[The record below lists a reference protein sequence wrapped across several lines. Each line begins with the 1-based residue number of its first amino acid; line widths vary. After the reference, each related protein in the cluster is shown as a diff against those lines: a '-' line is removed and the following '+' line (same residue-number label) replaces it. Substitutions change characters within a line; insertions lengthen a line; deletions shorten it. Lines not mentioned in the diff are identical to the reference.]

1 MKTKII
7 IATAA
12 VIIAAVAVTLFIS
25 LGTKSDKAVSSE
37 KGQQEL
43 SASPTNLLCPEASS
57 TAFANNFVYYKTYDG
72 IAEYDIE
79 SDSLAMIKVKLQ
91 EYSNLSC
98 YTIYDGV
105 IYAVRSVYNSAT
117 QKEDYSI
124 APGTDAAPFRNTVDY
139 NSGEVTEVYSAPK
152 DSILGCMSMD
162 KDGDIYFVEGKYKK
176 SETDENGFSTG
187 YALYKYDIKISDK
200 SEITKANTYYISDG
214 KLYFTRLC
222 PKTDTV
228 RLFIAP
234 LSDPQNVKDTGIDV
248 GSQISENTPY
258 MYYPADGDVYYSNG
272 KNKLYRY
279 NEDNEKSDTVCTFKD
294 KSFVRYF
301 QYFNNTMIV
310 LVREP
315 NDNGKMYQY
324 VLYYLDN
331 DNKPQKIIDDAKLN
345 EKYFYGYEYIDY
357 MTIFNNCEDYFLL
370 STYNPDA
377 DTAAYLVD
385 KDFKLHKFIS
395 NGEWDYDTYAE
406 IQSEM

>member
-124 APGTDAAPFRNTVDY
+124 VTVDY

-187 YALYKYDIKISDK
+187 YSLYKYALKNSDK

-248 GSQISENTPY
+248 GSHISENTPY

>member
-105 IYAVRSVYNSAT
+105 IYGVRSVYNSAT

-124 APGTDAAPFRNTVDY
+124 VTVDY

-187 YALYKYDIKISDK
+187 YSLYKYALKNSDK

-258 MYYPADGDVYYSNG
+258 MYYPTDGDVYYSNG
-272 KNKLYRY
+272 ENKLYRY

-370 STYNPDA
+370 STYDPDA

>member
-124 APGTDAAPFRNTVDY
+124 VTVDY

-187 YALYKYDIKISDK
+187 YSLYKYALKNSDK

-258 MYYPADGDVYYSNG
+258 MYYPTDGDVYYSNG
-272 KNKLYRY
+272 ENKLYRY

-294 KSFVRYF
+294 KSFVRCF

-370 STYNPDA
+370 STYDPDA

>member
-124 APGTDAAPFRNTVDY
+124 VTVDY

-187 YALYKYDIKISDK
+187 YSLYKYALKNSDK

-214 KLYFTRLC
+214 KLYFTRRC

-258 MYYPADGDVYYSNG
+258 MYYPTDGDVYYSNG
-272 KNKLYRY
+272 ENKLYRY

-370 STYNPDA
+370 STYDPDA

>member
-117 QKEDYSI
+117 QKADYSI
-124 APGTDAAPFRNTVDY
+124 VTVDY

-176 SETDENGFSTG
+176 NETDENGFSTG
-187 YALYKYDIKISDK
+187 YSLYKYALKNSDK

-258 MYYPADGDVYYSNG
+258 MYYPTDGDVYYSNG
-272 KNKLYRY
+272 ENKLYRY

>member
-25 LGTKSDKAVSSE
+25 LGTKSDTAVSSE

-124 APGTDAAPFRNTVDY
+124 VTVDY

-187 YALYKYDIKISDK
+187 YSLYKYALKNSDK

-258 MYYPADGDVYYSNG
+258 MYYPTDGDVYYSNG
-272 KNKLYRY
+272 ENKLYRY

-370 STYNPDA
+370 STYDPDA

>member
-124 APGTDAAPFRNTVDY
+124 VTVDY
-139 NSGEVTEVYSAPK
+139 NGGEVTEVYSAPK

-187 YALYKYDIKISDK
+187 YSLYKYALKNSDK

-258 MYYPADGDVYYSNG
+258 MYYPTDGDVYYSNG
-272 KNKLYRY
+272 ENKLYRY

-370 STYNPDA
+370 STYDPDA

>member
-124 APGTDAAPFRNTVDY
+124 VTVDY

-187 YALYKYDIKISDK
+187 YSLYKYALKNSDK

-370 STYNPDA
+370 STYDPDA
-377 DTAAYLVD
+377 DIAAYLVD

>member
-37 KGQQEL
+37 KDQQEL

-124 APGTDAAPFRNTVDY
+124 VTVDY

-187 YALYKYDIKISDK
+187 YSLYKYALKNSDK

-370 STYNPDA
+370 STYDPDA

>member
-1 MKTKII
+1 MKTKNI

-124 APGTDAAPFRNTVDY
+124 VTVDY

-187 YALYKYDIKISDK
+187 YSLYKYALKNSDK

-258 MYYPADGDVYYSNG
+258 MYYPTDGDVYYSNG
-272 KNKLYRY
+272 ENKLYRY

>member
-25 LGTKSDKAVSSE
+25 LGTKSDKAVSFE

-124 APGTDAAPFRNTVDY
+124 VTVDY
-139 NSGEVTEVYSAPK
+139 SSGEVTEVYSAPK

-187 YALYKYDIKISDK
+187 YSLYKYALKNSDK

>member
-124 APGTDAAPFRNTVDY
+124 VTVDY

-187 YALYKYDIKISDK
+187 YSLYKYALKNSDK

-248 GSQISENTPY
+248 DSQISENTPY

>member
-25 LGTKSDKAVSSE
+25 LGTKSDKAVSPE

-124 APGTDAAPFRNTVDY
+124 VTVDY

-187 YALYKYDIKISDK
+187 YSLYKYALKNSDK

-258 MYYPADGDVYYSNG
+258 MYYPTDGDVYYSNG
-272 KNKLYRY
+272 ENKLYRY

-377 DTAAYLVD
+377 DTAAYLMD

>member
-79 SDSLAMIKVKLQ
+79 SDSLAMIKVMLQ

-124 APGTDAAPFRNTVDY
+124 VTVDY

-187 YALYKYDIKISDK
+187 YSLYKYALKNSDK

>member
-124 APGTDAAPFRNTVDY
+124 VTVDY

-258 MYYPADGDVYYSNG
+258 MYYPTDGDVYYSNG

>member
-12 VIIAAVAVTLFIS
+12 VIIAAVAVTHFIS

-124 APGTDAAPFRNTVDY
+124 VTVDY

-187 YALYKYDIKISDK
+187 YSLYKYALKNSDK

-370 STYNPDA
+370 STYDPDA

>member
-124 APGTDAAPFRNTVDY
+124 VTVDY

-187 YALYKYDIKISDK
+187 YSLYKYALKNSDK

-258 MYYPADGDVYYSNG
+258 MYYPTAGDVYYSNG

>member
-124 APGTDAAPFRNTVDY
+124 VTVDY

-187 YALYKYDIKISDK
+187 YSLYKYALKNSDK

-258 MYYPADGDVYYSNG
+258 MYYPTDRDVYYSNG
-272 KNKLYRY
+272 ENKLYRY

>member
-124 APGTDAAPFRNTVDY
+124 VTVDY

-187 YALYKYDIKISDK
+187 YSLYKYALKNSDK

-345 EKYFYGYEYIDY
+345 EKYFYGYGYIDY

-370 STYNPDA
+370 STYDPDA

>member
-124 APGTDAAPFRNTVDY
+124 VTVDY

-187 YALYKYDIKISDK
+187 YSLYKYALKNSDK

-234 LSDPQNVKDTGIDV
+234 LSDPQNAKDTGIDV

>member
-124 APGTDAAPFRNTVDY
+124 VTVDY

-187 YALYKYDIKISDK
+187 YSLYKYALKNSDK

-324 VLYYLDN
+324 VLYYLDI
-331 DNKPQKIIDDAKLN
+331 DNKQQKIIDDAKLN
-345 EKYFYGYEYIDY
+345 EQYFYGYEYIDY

>member
-1 MKTKII
+1 MKTKNI
-7 IATAA
+7 IAKAA

-124 APGTDAAPFRNTVDY
+124 VTVDY

-187 YALYKYDIKISDK
+187 YSLYKYALKNSDK

-258 MYYPADGDVYYSNG
+258 MYYPTDGDVYYSNG
-272 KNKLYRY
+272 ENKLYRY

>member
-1 MKTKII
+1 M
-7 IATAA
+7 
-12 VIIAAVAVTLFIS
+12 
-25 LGTKSDKAVSSE
+25 
-37 KGQQEL
+37 
-43 SASPTNLLCPEASS
+43 CPEASS

-124 APGTDAAPFRNTVDY
+124 VTVDY

-187 YALYKYDIKISDK
+187 YSLYKYALKNSDK

-258 MYYPADGDVYYSNG
+258 MYYPTDGDVYYSNG
-272 KNKLYRY
+272 ENKLYRY

>member
-12 VIIAAVAVTLFIS
+12 VIIAAVTVTLFIS

-124 APGTDAAPFRNTVDY
+124 VTVDY

-187 YALYKYDIKISDK
+187 YSLYKYALKNSDK

-279 NEDNEKSDTVCTFKD
+279 NEDNEKSDTVCTFRD

>member
-117 QKEDYSI
+117 QKKDYSI
-124 APGTDAAPFRNTVDY
+124 VTVDY

-187 YALYKYDIKISDK
+187 YSLYKYALKNSDK

-258 MYYPADGDVYYSNG
+258 MYYPTDGDVYYSNG
-272 KNKLYRY
+272 ENKLYRY

-370 STYNPDA
+370 STYDPDA

>member
-98 YTIYDGV
+98 YTIYDSV

-124 APGTDAAPFRNTVDY
+124 VTVDY

-187 YALYKYDIKISDK
+187 YSLYKYALKNSDK

-272 KNKLYRY
+272 ENKLYRY

-370 STYNPDA
+370 STYDPDA

>member
-124 APGTDAAPFRNTVDY
+124 VTVDY

-258 MYYPADGDVYYSNG
+258 MYYPTDGDVYYSNG

-370 STYNPDA
+370 STYDPDA

>member
-37 KGQQEL
+37 KDQQEL

-124 APGTDAAPFRNTVDY
+124 VTVDY

-187 YALYKYDIKISDK
+187 YSLYKYALKNSDK

-258 MYYPADGDVYYSNG
+258 MYYPTDGDVYYSNG
-272 KNKLYRY
+272 ENKLYRY

>member
-25 LGTKSDKAVSSE
+25 LGTKSDKAVSPE

-124 APGTDAAPFRNTVDY
+124 VTVDY

-187 YALYKYDIKISDK
+187 YSLYKYALKNSDK

-258 MYYPADGDVYYSNG
+258 MYYPTDGDVYYSNG
-272 KNKLYRY
+272 ENKLYRY

-370 STYNPDA
+370 STYDPDA

>member
-7 IATAA
+7 IAAA
-12 VIIAAVAVTLFIS
+12 ALIIAAVAVTLFVS
-25 LGTKSDKAVSSE
+25 LGTKSDNAVSSE

-57 TAFANNFVYYKTYDG
+57 TAFANNFVYYKIYDG

-105 IYAVRSVYNSAT
+105 IYAVRSVYDSAT

-124 APGTDAAPFRNTVDY
+124 VTVDY

-152 DSILGCMSMD
+152 GSVIGCMSMD
-162 KDGDIYFVEGKYKK
+162 KDGDIFFVEGKYTKG
-176 SETDENGFSTG
+176 ETDENGFSTG
-187 YALYKYDIKISDK
+187 YALYKYDTKSTEK

-248 GSQISENTPY
+248 SSDISENTPY
-258 MYYPADGDVYYSNG
+258 MYYPADGDVYYSNDE
-272 KNKLYRY
+272 NKLYRY

-370 STYNPDA
+370 STYDPDA

>member
-7 IATAA
+7 IETAA

-124 APGTDAAPFRNTVDY
+124 VTVDY

-187 YALYKYDIKISDK
+187 YSLYKYALKNSDK

-258 MYYPADGDVYYSNG
+258 MYYPTDGDVYYSNG
-272 KNKLYRY
+272 ENKLYRY

-370 STYNPDA
+370 STYDPDA

>member
-12 VIIAAVAVTLFIS
+12 LIITAVAITLFVS
-25 LGTKSDKAVSSE
+25 LGTKSDNAVSSE

-43 SASPTNLLCPEASS
+43 SVSPTNLLCPEASS

-79 SDSLAMIKVKLQ
+79 FDSLAMIKVKLQ
-91 EYSNLSC
+91 EYSNLSY

-105 IYAVRSVYNSAT
+105 IYAVRSAYNSAT
-117 QKEDYSI
+117 QKEEYSI
-124 APGTDAAPFRNTVDY
+124 VTVDY

-152 DSILGCMSMD
+152 GSVIGCMSMD
-162 KDGDIYFVEGKYKK
+162 KDGYIFFVEGKYTKG
-176 SETDENGFSTG
+176 ETDDNGFSTG
-187 YALYKYDIKISDK
+187 YALYKYDIKSSDK

-214 KLYFTRLC
+214 KLYFTMLF
-222 PKTDTV
+222 PKTHTV

-248 GSQISENTPY
+248 GSDISENTPY

-272 KNKLYRY
+272 ENKLYRY

-370 STYNPDA
+370 STYDPDA

-385 KDFKLHKFIS
+385 KEFKLHKFIS

>member
-124 APGTDAAPFRNTVDY
+124 VTVDY

-187 YALYKYDIKISDK
+187 YSLYKYALKNSDK

-258 MYYPADGDVYYSNG
+258 MYYPTDGDVYYSNG
-272 KNKLYRY
+272 ENKLYRY

-345 EKYFYGYEYIDY
+345 EKFFYGYEYIDY

-370 STYNPDA
+370 STYDPDA

>member
-12 VIIAAVAVTLFIS
+12 VTIAAVAVTLFIS

-124 APGTDAAPFRNTVDY
+124 VTVDY

-187 YALYKYDIKISDK
+187 YSLYKYALKNSDK

-258 MYYPADGDVYYSNG
+258 MYYPTDGDVYYSNG
-272 KNKLYRY
+272 ENKLYRY

>member
-124 APGTDAAPFRNTVDY
+124 VTVDY

-187 YALYKYDIKISDK
+187 YSLYKYALKNSDK

-258 MYYPADGDVYYSNG
+258 MYYPTDGDVYYSNG
-272 KNKLYRY
+272 ENKLYRY

-370 STYNPDA
+370 STYNTDA

-406 IQSEM
+406 IQAGM

>member
-124 APGTDAAPFRNTVDY
+124 VTVDY

-187 YALYKYDIKISDK
+187 YSLYKYALKNSDK

-214 KLYFTRLC
+214 KLFTRLC

-258 MYYPADGDVYYSNG
+258 MYYPTDGDVYYSNG
-272 KNKLYRY
+272 ENKLYRY

-294 KSFVRYF
+294 ESFVRYF

>member
-124 APGTDAAPFRNTVDY
+124 VTVDY

-187 YALYKYDIKISDK
+187 YSLYKYALKNSDK

-331 DNKPQKIIDDAKLN
+331 DNKPQKISDDAKLN
-345 EKYFYGYEYIDY
+345 ERYFYGYEYIDY

>member
-124 APGTDAAPFRNTVDY
+124 VTVDY

-187 YALYKYDIKISDK
+187 YSLYKYALKNSDK
-200 SEITKANTYYISDG
+200 SEITKANTYYIIDG

-248 GSQISENTPY
+248 GSDISENTPY

-272 KNKLYRY
+272 ENKLYMY

-370 STYNPDA
+370 STYDPDA

>member
-1 MKTKII
+1 MKNKII

-124 APGTDAAPFRNTVDY
+124 VTVDY

-187 YALYKYDIKISDK
+187 YSLYKYALKNSDK

-258 MYYPADGDVYYSNG
+258 MYYPTDGDVYYSNG
-272 KNKLYRY
+272 ENKLYRY

-370 STYNPDA
+370 STYDPDA